1 MLPVAVASTLQWA
14 DLRPFGIAGHG
25 RCTAAIGLFDKLTS
39 GSSPGYQSGNAT
51 LFVTVDRATDAGKAY
66 NMASFNQPDYR
77 RHVPLEDVG
86 TACVLKLTTAVNGWR
101 FMGWTVELDQN
112 EGGRRMA
119 ETEQG

>member
-1 MLPVAVASTLQWA
+1 MA
-14 DLRPFGIAGHG
+14 PFN
-25 RCTAAIGLFDKLTS
+25 S
-39 GSSPGYQSGNAT
+39 
-51 LFVTVDRATDAGKAY
+51 
-66 NMASFNQPDYR
+66 PDYR
-77 RHVPLEDVG
+77 RHAPLQDAG